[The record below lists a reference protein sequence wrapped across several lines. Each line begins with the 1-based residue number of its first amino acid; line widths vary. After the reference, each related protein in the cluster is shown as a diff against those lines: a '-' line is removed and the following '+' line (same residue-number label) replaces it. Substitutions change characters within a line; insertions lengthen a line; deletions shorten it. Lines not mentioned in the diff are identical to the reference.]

1 MFWNRLSRDVM
12 SSTKIFQCRLY
23 KFMPLH
29 NRRLYWMSSYPFQAY
44 SRNAIKNYRVYL
56 CDKSLFKLWNCI
68 SAWCYQLLILIWATA
83 LCAGIPSC
91 YEVLISLVV
100 LKVFQ
105 TARSVAMISTTKLR
119 RAACMTPHFSLRCG
133 NTPLYP
139 SIGSGHGLAG
149 SGTNLGKLGLPVN
162 GTIVLLV
169 SLLPD
174 SSLKAGIYFPTS
186 WAVSEVNRDE
196 LKDLMLAAWKANN
209 SVPGTVTR
217 QLVNINF
224 SKSVTLT
231 ALSKNLFF
239 RPKEILGNLHSKTH
253 LGTFQTINLHL
264 SGF

>member
-1 MFWNRLSRDVM
+1 MLCLPPKFFSVDYINSCPFITGGCTECPQILSKPTVGMPVRTTGLPPWQKPLQTV
-12 SSTKIFQCRLY
+12 KLHQCMVLPAPHLDMGHCTVCRNT
-23 KFMPLH
+23 FMLWSFNILGGFEGFSNYQVSCHDKH
-29 NRRLYWMSSYPFQAY
+29 NLQ
-44 SRNAIKNYRVYL
+44 
-56 CDKSLFKLWNCI
+56 
-68 SAWCYQLLILIWATA
+68 
-83 LCAGIPSC
+83 
-91 YEVLISLVV
+91 
-100 LKVFQ
+100 
-105 TARSVAMISTTKLR
+105 
-119 RAACMTPHFSLRCG
+119 RAACVTPHFSLRCG

-149 SGTNLGKLGLPVN
+149 SGTNLWKLGLPVN
-162 GTIVLLV
+162 GTIVLPV

-174 SSLKAGIYFPTS
+174 SFLKADIYFPTS

-231 ALSKNLFF
+231 ALSKNDFF
-239 RPKEILGNLHSKTH
+239 RPKEHILGNLHSKTH